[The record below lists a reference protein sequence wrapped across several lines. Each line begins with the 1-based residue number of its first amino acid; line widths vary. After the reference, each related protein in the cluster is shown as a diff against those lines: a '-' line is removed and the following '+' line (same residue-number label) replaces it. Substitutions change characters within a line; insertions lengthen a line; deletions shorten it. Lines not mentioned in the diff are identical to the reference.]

1 MSASVKS
8 IEDHGYILNLGIPEV
23 SGFLSFKDATKAL
36 QNSSKLPVGG
46 LVDVSVSK
54 LSSNGRTCN
63 VTIVPSSIKSSHVR
77 PRKLHP
83 TLYSKLGI

>member
-23 SGFLSFKDATKAL
+23 SGFLSFTDAKKSL
-36 QNSSKLPVGG
+36 QSSSSLLIGSI
-46 LVDVSVSK
+46 VDVSISK

-63 VTIVPSSIKSSHVR
+63 VTIAPSSIRLSHVR
-77 PRKLHP
+77 SPISVVRLS
-83 TLYSKLGI
+83 SKLVF